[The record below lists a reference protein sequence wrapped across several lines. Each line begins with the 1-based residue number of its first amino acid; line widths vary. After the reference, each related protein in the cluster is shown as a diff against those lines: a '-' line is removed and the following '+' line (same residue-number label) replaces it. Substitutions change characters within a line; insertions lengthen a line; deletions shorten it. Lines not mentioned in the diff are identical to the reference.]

1 MGLYN
6 LDKIFKPRS
15 IAVVGASETRGSIGL
30 AIMEN
35 LIQGGYE
42 GRVIPVNPKYSK
54 ITGIKTYKSL
64 TGADQNIDLAVIA
77 TPISTVP
84 EIVRQCVDAGVGGAI
99 IISAGGRET
108 GNEGRELEKEIEK
121 EARKGGVRII
131 GPNCMGIICPKQKL
145 NASFASHMAPAG
157 KMAFI
162 SQSGAI
168 CSAML
173 DLSLKKKMGFRY
185 FVSIGSMLDVDF
197 GDLIDYLG
205 NDPEVTSILLYMES
219 LTEIRKFMSA
229 AREVSRIKPIV
240 VLKAGKSEQGAKAA
254 ASHTGA
260 LAGENRVYEAAF
272 IRAGLARVRTLE
284 DFFDCAELLAK
295 QSPPLGRRLV
305 VVTNSG
311 GPGVMAA
318 DAIEEYG
325 LELTPLNEETIDRLN
340 KILPPF
346 WSHGN
351 PIDILGDATPE
362 RYARVTDCCFETGSI
377 DGMLVIV
384 NPQAMTDPTEVA
396 EALSRDLKRKR
407 YPVFTAMMGGMD
419 VEMGRIILND
429 AGIPTYGTPER
440 AVRSFAVLC
449 DYARNLKLLQEIPSR
464 FLRDVVAEEK
474 KAKELIAKSLDG
486 EDVFLQEVESKRL
499 LAFYGIPV
507 NQTQAAGSVEEALRL
522 ALDMDYPLVM
532 KILSPDIVHKTEAHG
547 IRTDITNELE
557 LREAYKKVME
567 AARTYNPDADIR
579 GVTLQPMVQKADVE
593 LLIGAKR
600 DPIFGPVILFG
611 MGGIFAEVIGDRN
624 IALAPLNRTLA
635 RRLMEKT
642 KAYKLLNGYRNIPKA
657 DLGLLE
663 QLLVCLSHLLVDFPE
678 IAELDMNPV
687 LVKDGKP
694 LTVDARILLR
704 KTDTR
709 SPHHLVIS
717 SYPEQY
723 ESKETTGH
731 GLQIFIRPIK
741 PEDASLLLELFENLS
756 PESRYHRFFSPMK
769 SLSRDML
776 VRFTQIDYDRHIGL
790 VALGREEGE
799 EKMLGVARVIME
811 PDRHNAEFSVAVG
824 DRWQGKGVGRRLLER
839 CLDTGRDYGIETVQG
854 FVLAENTQMLR
865 LGHELGF
872 QVSKNGEANMYH
884 LTIDL

>member
-6 LDKIFKPRS
+6 LDKIFKPKS
-15 IAVVGASETRGSIGL
+15 IAVIGASQTRGSIGL

-42 GRVIPVNPKYSK
+42 GPVIPINPKYSE
-54 ITGIKTYKSL
+54 IAGIKSYRSL
-64 TGADQNIDLAVIA
+64 SQADQSVDLAVIA

-84 EIVRQCVDAGVGGAI
+84 EIVRECVAAGVGGAI

-108 GNEGRELEKEIEK
+108 GDEGRELEEEIEK
-121 EARKGGVRII
+121 EADKGGLRII

-145 NASFASHMAPAG
+145 NASFAAHMAPEG

-240 VLKAGKSEQGAKAA
+240 VLKAGKSEAGAKAA

-272 IRAGLARVRTLE
+272 TRAGLARVRTLE

-295 QSPPLGRRLV
+295 QLPPLGRRLV

-325 LELTPLNEETIDRLN
+325 LELSPLSEETIQRLN

-396 EALSRDLKRKR
+396 EALSKDLRRKR

-419 VEMGRIILND
+419 VEKGRAILND
-429 AGIPTYGTPER
+429 AGIPTYDTPER
-440 AVRSFAVLC
+440 AIRSFAVLC

-464 FLRDVVAEEK
+464 VFRDVETEEGQARELVE
-474 KAKELIAKSLDG
+474 KALAGG
-486 EDVFLQEVESKRL
+486 ERIS
-499 LAFYGIPV
+499 
-507 NQTQAAGSVEEALRL
+507 AGS
-522 ALDMDYPLVM
+522 
-532 KILSPDIVHKTEAHG
+532 
-547 IRTDITNELE
+547 
-557 LREAYKKVME
+557 
-567 AARTYNPDADIR
+567 
-579 GVTLQPMVQKADVE
+579 
-593 LLIGAKR
+593 
-600 DPIFGPVILFG
+600 
-611 MGGIFAEVIGDRN
+611 
-624 IALAPLNRTLA
+624 
-635 RRLMEKT
+635 
-642 KAYKLLNGYRNIPKA
+642 
-657 DLGLLE
+657 
-663 QLLVCLSHLLVDFPE
+663 
-678 IAELDMNPV
+678 
-687 LVKDGKP
+687 
-694 LTVDARILLR
+694 
-704 KTDTR
+704 
-709 SPHHLVIS
+709 
-717 SYPEQY
+717 
-723 ESKETTGH
+723 
-731 GLQIFIRPIK
+731 
-741 PEDASLLLELFENLS
+741 
-756 PESRYHRFFSPMK
+756 
-769 SLSRDML
+769 
-776 VRFTQIDYDRHIGL
+776 
-790 VALGREEGE
+790 
-799 EKMLGVARVIME
+799 
-811 PDRHNAEFSVAVG
+811 
-824 DRWQGKGVGRRLLER
+824 
-839 CLDTGRDYGIETVQG
+839 
-854 FVLAENTQMLR
+854 
-865 LGHELGF
+865 
-872 QVSKNGEANMYH
+872 
-884 LTIDL
+884 